1 MRTAQFPVPPYVC
14 DALCL
19 RAVARGPRP
28 CSPLFLAP
36 PLVTPY
42 PDSSGLSVSQYY
54 ADSPWLEK
62 KYDKEICRQNSLVL
76 QVPLTGSSIAA
87 TARIPA

>member
-1 MRTAQFPVPPYVC
+1 MFSVI
-14 DALCL
+14 L
-19 RAVARGPRP
+19 GPTI
-28 CSPLFLAP
+28 
-36 PLVTPY
+36 VTPY
-42 PDSSGLSVSQYY
+42 PDSSELSVSQYY

-62 KYDKEICRQNSLVL
+62 KYDKEIFRQNSLVL